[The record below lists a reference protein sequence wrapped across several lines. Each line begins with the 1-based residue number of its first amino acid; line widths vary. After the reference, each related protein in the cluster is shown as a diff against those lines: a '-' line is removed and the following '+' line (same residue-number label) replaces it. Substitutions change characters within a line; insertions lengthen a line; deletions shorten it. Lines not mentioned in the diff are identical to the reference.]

1 MRVRSVDI
9 RNFGPYRGSYSFSLS
24 CEDEKQSPSLILFT
38 GKNGA
43 GKSTLFQAISLCIYG
58 PFFRGIKM
66 KEADYQDFIKQRI
79 SGGNSADT
87 SSIELEIAYA
97 ERGIDYR
104 LRISRAWTQRDG
116 GVIEDLRASILQGG
130 EPEKELTYPQEF
142 LLNFVPAGLA
152 QLIFFDGER
161 IDRLSGA
168 RGPQKIFRDGFETL
182 VGIDVVNQLDS
193 DLPRYMYWLN
203 KKEIQA
209 DFSVFEKLENEINE
223 LTERS
228 EWIHERL
235 AEIDGLLIDI
245 QASITEQE
253 LRLSRQGSEYAEQR
267 NELHRQERHLLVE
280 KETLERA
287 ILELFSNAL
296 PFVFAPSLKKKT
308 VEVLKREADI
318 ISSNAVVRKMK
329 DGKKELASS
338 MASDGVFDS
347 LDLSSSQKERI
358 AEDIL
363 DAISSRLENSHNI
376 PLRHKLSSFETDRV
390 VRLLTHDAPTALQE
404 FRDYVSEYGQVEASL
419 EQVRDDLSRMPTD
432 ESLKPLVSDLRDSIR
447 DLEKIER
454 EKNELQDELDSLIVD
469 IEQLR
474 NRQNKAM
481 KETEAAEK
489 HKRKLALVDRLRGVV
504 KEFKR
509 ELHSFYA
516 EELTAEFKQI
526 YNNMRPRNKRLRA
539 VEIGRDAL
547 DVSIQHSDGRTTGSS
562 VLSSGE
568 QQIYIYALLGAISKI
583 SKRSLPVFIDTPF
596 SRLDEEHRA
605 SVISKFIPLAGPQI
619 VMFATETEVTE
630 EVGKKIRPII
640 SQEYHLQFDGAER
653 RTIATT
659 RRTCG

>member
-1 MRVRSVDI
+1 MRVRSLEI

-24 CEDEKQSPSLILFT
+24 CEDERQSPSLILFT

-58 PFFRGIKM
+58 PFFRGVKM

-79 SGGNSADT
+79 SGGDSDDT
-87 SSIELEIAYA
+87 SSIVLEIAYA

-116 GVIEDLRASILQGG
+116 SVIEDLRASIVEGG

-161 IDRLSGA
+161 IDQLSGA
-168 RGPQKIFRDGFETL
+168 RSPQEIFRDGFETL

-209 DFSVFEKLENEINE
+209 DFSVFEKIEAEINE
-223 LTERS
+223 LTKRS

-235 AEIDGLLIDI
+235 AEIASLLSGV
-245 QASITEQE
+245 QASITEHE
-253 LRLSRQGSEYAEQR
+253 LRLSRQGSEYAAQRYEIHREEQS
-267 NELHRQERHLLVE
+267 LLVE
-280 KETLERA
+280 KETLERTIA
-287 ILELFSNAL
+287 DLFSNAL
-296 PFVFAPSLKKKT
+296 PFAFAPSLKKKT
-308 VEVLKREADI
+308 VEVLEREADV
-318 ISSNAVVRKMK
+318 ISSNAVVQKMK
-329 DGKKELASS
+329 DDRKELAAS
-338 MASDGVFDS
+338 MASEGVFDS
-347 LDLSSSQKERI
+347 LELSLSKKERI
-358 AEDIL
+358 AEGVL
-363 DAISSRLENSHNI
+363 DAISNRLENRHSI

-390 VRLLTHDAPTALQE
+390 IRLLSHDASTALQE
-404 FRDYVSEYGQVEASL
+404 FQHSVTEYSRVETSL
-419 EQVRDDLSRMPTD
+419 EQVRADLSRMPTD
-432 ESLKPLVSDLRDSIR
+432 ESLRPLVSDLRNSIKEF
-447 DLEKIER
+447 EKLER
-454 EKNELQDELDSLIVD
+454 EKDELQEELDSIIVE

-504 KEFKR
+504 KEFKT

-516 EELTAEFKQI
+516 EELSAEFKEI
-526 YNNMRPRNKRLRA
+526 YNNMRPRNKRISA
-539 VEIGRDAL
+539 IEIGRDAL

-619 VMFATETEVTE
+619 VMFATETEITE
-630 EVGKKIRPII
+630 EVEKKISPLI